1 MPSDEARL
9 RGVFPVL
16 QSPFN
21 DANRLDLD
29 ALAAEVAF
37 CRRAGVHGVVYP
49 AIASEFQYLTD
60 DERRAGVEAVVIAA
74 AGAVPVVAGVA
85 SASGAQAAV
94 YAEHAAQAGAAAVM
108 ALPPILSPGLP
119 DELRDYY
126 AGIARAAD
134 LPLFVQHSQAG
145 MDAEFLAGLVRDI
158 ESVHYIKEEMHPS
171 AHYISGV
178 LEALPKGSVGVFGGY
193 YGRWMLS
200 ELARGATGFMPA
212 ADTVDVHVQV
222 WDAWQRGDRAGAREI
237 FNRLLPLINL
247 SVLLETPLLKEVL
260 VRRGV
265 FTSARMR
272 QPGALRLDDHDHA
285 ELNAI
290 LEGLQPMLR
299 A

>member
-1 MPSDEARL
+1 M
-9 RGVFPVL
+9 
-16 QSPFN
+16 QSPFD
-21 DANRLDLD
+21 DADRLDLD
-29 ALAAEVAF
+29 ALAAEVEF

-60 DERRAGVEAVVIAA
+60 DERRAGVEAVVGAA
-74 AGAVPVVAGVA
+74 AGAIPVVAGVA
-85 SASGAQAAV
+85 AASGAQALV
-94 YAEHAAQAGAAAVM
+94 YAEHAARAGATAVM
-108 ALPPILSPGLP
+108 ALPPIISPGRA
-119 DELRDYY
+119 DELRAYY
-126 AGIARAAD
+126 AGIAAGRRAAAM
-134 LPLFVQHSQAG
+134 FVQHSQAG
-145 MDAEFLAGLVRDI
+145 MDAAFLAGLVRDI

-178 LEALPKGSVGVFGGY
+178 LRALPEGSVGVFGGF

-222 WDAWQRGDRAGAREI
+222 WDAWQRGDAAGARDI

-265 FTSARMR
+265 FPSARMR
-272 QPGALRLDDHDHA
+272 QPGAPQLDDGDRA
-285 ELNAI
+285 ELDAI
-290 LEGLQPMLR
+290 LENLQPLLR

>member
-1 MPSDEARL
+1 MPSAESRL

-16 QSPFN
+16 QSPFD
-21 DANRLDLD
+21 DADRLDLD
-29 ALAAEVAF
+29 ALAAEVEF

-60 DERRAGVEAVVIAA
+60 DERRAGVEAVVGAA
-74 AGAVPVVAGVA
+74 AGAIPVVAGVA
-85 SASGAQAAV
+85 AASGAQAVV
-94 YAEHAAQAGAAAVM
+94 YAEHAARAGATAVM
-108 ALPPILSPGLP
+108 ALPPIISPGRA
-119 DELRDYY
+119 DELRAYY
-126 AGIARAAD
+126 AGIARAAG

-145 MDAEFLAGLVRDI
+145 MDAAFLADLVRDI

-178 LEALPKGSVGVFGGY
+178 LDALPEGSVGVFGGF

-222 WDAWQRGDRAGAREI
+222 WDAWQRGDAAGARDI

-265 FTSARMR
+265 FPSARMR
-272 QPGALRLDDHDHA
+272 QPGALQLDDGDRA
-285 ELNAI
+285 ELDAI
-290 LEGLQPMLR
+290 LENLQPLLR

>member
-1 MPSDEARL
+1 M

-16 QSPFN
+16 QSPF
-21 DANRLDLD
+21 DDVDRLDLD
-29 ALAAEVAF
+29 ALAAEVEF

-94 YAEHAAQAGAAAVM
+94 YAEHAAQAGASAVM
-108 ALPPILSPGLP
+108 ALPPILSPGRP
-119 DELRDYY
+119 DELRAYY
-126 AGIARAAD
+126 AGIAKAAG

-158 ESVHYIKEEMHPS
+158 ESMHYIKEEMHPS

-178 LEALPKGSVGVFGGY
+178 LEALPEGSVGVFGGY

-222 WDAWQRGDRAGAREI
+222 WDAWQRGRHRRRARDLQPSAAAHQPVGAAGNAAAEGSAGAAGRLRVGAHAPAGRAPARRPRSRRAGRDPGD
-237 FNRLLPLINL
+237 LQ
-247 SVLLETPLLKEVL
+247 PLL
-260 VRRGV
+260 
-265 FTSARMR
+265 
-272 QPGALRLDDHDHA
+272 
-285 ELNAI
+285 
-290 LEGLQPMLR
+290 R

>member
-1 MPSDEARL
+1 M

-16 QSPFN
+16 QSPF
-21 DANRLDLD
+21 DDVDRLDLD

-37 CRRAGVHGVVYP
+37 CRRAGVDGVVFP

-60 DERRAGVEAVVIAA
+60 DERRAGVEAVVEAA
-74 AGAVPVVAGVA
+74 AGAIPVVAGVA
-85 SASGAQAAV
+85 SASGAQAAI
-94 YAEHAAQAGAAAVM
+94 YAEHAAQAGAGAVM
-108 ALPPILSPGLP
+108 ALPPILSPGRP
-119 DELRDYY
+119 DELRAYY
-126 AGIARAAD
+126 AGIARAAG

-145 MDAEFLAGLVRDI
+145 MDAEFLAGLVREI

-178 LEALPKGSVGVFGGY
+178 LEALPESSVGVFGGY

-222 WDAWQRGDRAGAREI
+222 WEAWQRGDRDGARET

-272 QPGALRLDDHDHA
+272 QPGALQPDAHDHA
-285 ELNAI
+285 ELDAI
-290 LEGLQPMLR
+290 LENLQPLLR